1 MHLGYILVATLIA
14 SIVVVLLPWIAERLT
29 PKSPIMRGEEFRK
42 WIHGKDYISRPLR
55 PSRAKKR
62 VQNEQ

>member
-1 MHLGYILVATLIA
+1 MHLGHILVATLIA
-14 SIVVVLLPWIAERLT
+14 SIVIILYPYVVERFT
-29 PKSPIMRGEEFRK
+29 PRSPIMRDKEFRK

-62 VQNEQ
+62 NIEQ